1 MYKSK
6 PTLEDFLAYTEAE
19 NLELEA
25 KMEESYQQFHAEIE
39 TNNELISTLNIEF
52 IERRELGTDEEYCLQ
67 LDTEFE
73 DK

>member
-1 MYKSK
+1 
-6 PTLEDFLAYTEAE
+6 
-19 NLELEA
+19 
-25 KMEESYQQFHAEIE
+25 MEESYQQFHAEIE
-39 TNNELISTLNIEF
+39 TNNELMSTLNIEF